1 MNVYPNVDFE
11 PSAPVLTDK
20 ECEQIYK
27 YNPELS
33 NQDKLKC
40 VKDTLKENQEI
51 IDNNSNKNIEPM
63 IKDVIKKELTKIY
76 KKHKEAT
83 SSNRITE
90 EKFSIRGYD
99 DLLKVEEFGLH
110 LGVNTRK
117 YQSLVPLVIDA
128 INAPLPPDWEEI
140 VDEDNNVFFY
150 NKTLKT
156 SHWEHP
162 MDDYYRKIILLE
174 KQKYKINSICSIQ

>member
-33 NQDKLKC
+33 NQEKLKC

-83 SSNRITE
+83 NSNRITE

>member
-1 MNVYPNVDFE
+1 MNAYPSVDFE

-20 ECEQIYK
+20 ECENIYK
-27 YNPELS
+27 FNPEIS
-33 NQDKLKC
+33 NQEKLKC
-40 VKDTLKENQEI
+40 VKETLNENEKI
-51 IDNNSNKNIEPM
+51 LNNEPIQKLQPVIKNI
-63 IKDVIKKELTKIY
+63 IKTELTKIY
-76 KKHKEAT
+76 RKHKEAT
-83 SSNRITE
+83 STNRITE
-90 EKFSIRGYD
+90 EKFSVKSYD

-128 INAPLPPDWEEI
+128 INAPLPPDWEEF
-140 VDEDNNVFFY
+140 VDDDNNVYFF
-150 NKTLKT
+150 NKTLNI

-162 MDDYYRKIILLE
+162 MDDYYRKIIQIE